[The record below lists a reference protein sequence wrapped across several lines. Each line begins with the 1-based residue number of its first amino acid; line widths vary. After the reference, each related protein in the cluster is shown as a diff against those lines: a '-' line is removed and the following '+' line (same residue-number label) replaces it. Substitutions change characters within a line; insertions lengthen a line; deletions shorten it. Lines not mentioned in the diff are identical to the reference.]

1 MFNSLRSRLWF
12 SNMLLILAV
21 FIILAAGLVL
31 VFTNS
36 PISYRQT
43 TIRLKVIENNLLE
56 RISNRSNESQDH
68 ISELLIAE
76 TKRSQVRLLVV
87 NGEQNIEFDTGR
99 DLYPFLADAR
109 FNLTAASG
117 DDSKLFP
124 VRDSQNNRWLYT
136 AAPLNDKT
144 YLVTLIPRPILA
156 LNTLIRD
163 DVFVALFRAILISL
177 VIAFGLSLLTARWI
191 SKPLQ
196 NLVGGV
202 QDLSRGEFRS
212 LPLEGPREIQE
223 LAQAYNEMSMR
234 VKDNQHAQ
242 RDFIANVSH
251 ELKTPL
257 TSIQGFA
264 QSIIDGTTHQPDKL
278 KDAGRIIF
286 NEAQRMNRLVLDL
299 LTLTRLESGISD
311 LKPAPILLN
320 EILLSVVEKFQP
332 QAAGTGQVIDF
343 KPGEEITLTADGDR
357 LAQVFSNLVDN
368 AIKFTPSGRK
378 IQIKSWRDGSSGYVE
393 VQDTGR
399 GIPEGDLNRIFER
412 FYQVEKSR
420 KGGAGHGSGLGLS
433 IAQKIV
439 RAHGGEIKVESGP
452 EKGTKFTVQLPI
464 NERIFD

>member
-1 MFNSLRSRLWF
+1 
-12 SNMLLILAV
+12 MLIMAV

-56 RISNRSNESQDH
+56 RFSNNPDASQTK
-68 ISELLIAE
+68 ITELLIAE
-76 TKRSQVRLLVV
+76 SKRSQVRLLIMDSGQKIV
-87 NGEQNIEFDTGR
+87 FDTSR
-99 DLYPFLADAR
+99 DLYPSLMVAR
-109 FNLTAASG
+109 FNLMAASD

-136 AAPLNDKT
+136 AAPINDRA

-163 DVFVALFRAILISL
+163 DVFVTLFRAILISL

-191 SKPLQ
+191 SKPLL
-196 NLVGGV
+196 NLIGGV
-202 QDLSRGEFRS
+202 QDLSRGEYHS

-223 LAQAYNEMSMR
+223 LAQAYNVMSGKI
-234 VKDNQHAQ
+234 KDNQQAQ

-264 QSIIDGTTHQPDKL
+264 QSILDGATQEPEKL

-286 NEAQRMNRLVLDL
+286 IEAQRMNRLVLDL
-299 LTLTRLESGISD
+299 LMLTRLESGLSD
-311 LKPAPILLN
+311 LKPAPVLLN
-320 EILLSVVEKFQP
+320 EILISVVEKFQP
-332 QAAGTGQVIDF
+332 QAAVTGQTIDF
-343 KPGEEITLTADGDR
+343 KPGKEITLTADGDR

-368 AIKFTPSGRK
+368 AIKFNPSGGK
-378 IQIKSWRDGSSGYVE
+378 IQIKTWRDGSSGYVE
-393 VQDTGR
+393 VQDTGP
-399 GIPEGDLNRIFER
+399 GIPEADLSRIFER

-420 KGGAGHGSGLGLS
+420 KGGAGHSSGLGLS

-439 RAHGGEIKVESGP
+439 KAHGGEIKVESTP
-452 EKGTKFTVQLPI
+452 EIGTKFTVQLPFYG
-464 NERIFD
+464 RIFE